1 MIEFK
6 EIAYRSQDWKSAVQ
20 LREAVLRAPLG
31 AVFTEEELAEEAAHI
46 QIAGFKEEKLVTCAV
61 LVPDGPALK
70 MQRVAVD
77 EQLRN
82 QAIGSKM
89 MDFCEA
95 WAIKRNIEY
104 IYCHARDSAVNF
116 YLNNAYQPEGDYFDE
131 DGIPHLKMKK
141 HLASDKH

>member
-6 EIAYRSQDWKSAVQ
+6 EIAYRSQDWESAVQ

-31 AVFTEEELAEEAAHI
+31 AVFTEEELAEEATHI
-46 QIAGFKEEKLVTCAV
+46 QIAGFKEKDLVACTV
-61 LVPDGPALK
+61 LVPEGPILK

-77 EQLRN
+77 KQLRN
-82 QAIGSKM
+82 QAIGSQM

-95 WAIKRNIEY
+95 WAAQRKIEW
-104 IYCHARDSAVNF
+104 IYCHARDAAVNF
-116 YLNNAYQPEGDYFDE
+116 YLKNAYQPEGDYFDE

-141 HLASDKH
+141 QILGAKL

>member
-6 EIAYRSQDWKSAVQ
+6 VIEYQSKDWELALQ

-31 AVFTEEELAEEAAHI
+31 AIFTKDELIEEAAHI
-46 QIAGFKEEKLVTCAV
+46 QIAGFKEEKLVACAV
-61 LVPDGPALK
+61 LVPEGPALK

-89 MDFCEA
+89 MAFCEA
-95 WAIKRNIEY
+95 WATERNIEW

-116 YLNNAYQPEGDYFDE
+116 YLNNDYQPEGDYFDE

-141 HLASDKH
+141 QLKAVKA